1 MQNKLIERL
10 RETMAQK
17 DISGAELARRSGI
30 RASSISDYLTGK
42 YAPKQD
48 KIDLMA
54 QALGVSPAWLM
65 GYDNAK
71 NTPSLPHRAQLKKVP
86 MVGYAAAGRPLEN
99 LNQDVF
105 YVDVENKY
113 DVDFCITVSGD
124 SMIGANIFDGD
135 IIFIKKTSEV
145 ANGRIACVQIGREKV
160 CLKRFYKNGDMVT
173 LVSENPRYPPMVFT
187 KDNCESLQILGLA
200 VIKQSEIKSRC

>member
-1 MQNKLIERL
+1 MDFSTRL
-10 RETMAQK
+10 K
-17 DISGAELARRSGI
+17 DLRVSKELSQDDLAKTLGL
-30 RASSISDYLTGK
+30 AKSSISMYEKGKRKPSFEVLESLADFFNVDMDYLLGK
-42 YAPKQD
+42 TD
-48 KIDLMA
+48 KTTLI
-54 QALGVSPAWLM
+54 P
-65 GYDNAK
+65 
-71 NTPSLPHRAQLKKVP
+71 LPHGSTLKKVP
-86 MVGYAAAGRPLEN
+86 MLGYAAAGKPLED

-105 YVDVENKY
+105 YVNIDNKY

-145 ANGRIACVQIGREKV
+145 ANGRIACVQIDREKV

-200 VIKQSEIKSRC
+200 VIKQSEIK

>member
-1 MQNKLIERL
+1 MDFSTRL
-10 RETMAQK
+10 K
-17 DISGAELARRSGI
+17 ELRVSKELSQDDLAKALGL
-30 RASSISDYLTGK
+30 AKSSISMYEKGKRKPSFEVLESLADFFNVDMDYLLGK
-42 YAPKQD
+42 TD
-48 KIDLMA
+48 KTTLI
-54 QALGVSPAWLM
+54 P
-65 GYDNAK
+65 
-71 NTPSLPHRAQLKKVP
+71 LPRGSALKKVP
-86 MVGYAAAGRPLEN
+86 MLGYAAAGKPLED

-105 YVDVENKY
+105 YVNIDDKY

-135 IIFIKKTSEV
+135 IIFIKKTSVVSNGSV
-145 ANGRIACVQIGREKV
+145 ACIQIDREKV

-200 VIKQSEIKSRC
+200 VIKQSEIK

>member
-1 MQNKLIERL
+1 MIKESFSKRL
-10 RETMAQK
+10 K
-17 DISGAELARRSGI
+17 DALEMRGVSQAELSKRTGI
-30 RASSISDYLTGK
+30 NRSSISTYLKGEYK
-42 YAPKQD
+42 AKQD
-48 KIDLMA
+48 KVDLIA
-54 QALGVSPAWLM
+54 QALNVSPAWLM
-65 GYDNAK
+65 GFDIQ
-71 NTPSLPHRAQLKKVP
+71 PSGLPKLPNGAELKKVP
-86 MVGYAAAGRPLEN
+86 MLGYAAAGKPLED

-105 YVDVENKY
+105 YVNIDDKY

-145 ANGRIACVQIGREKV
+145 ANGRIACVQIDREKV

-173 LVSENPRYPPMVFT
+173 LVSENSRYPPMIFT

-200 VIKQSEIKSRC
+200 VIKQSEIK

>member
-1 MQNKLIERL
+1 MIKESFSKRL
-10 RETMAQK
+10 K
-17 DISGAELARRSGI
+17 DALEMRGVSQAELSKRTGI
-30 RASSISDYLTGK
+30 NRSSISTYLKGEYK
-42 YAPKQD
+42 AKQD
-48 KIDLMA
+48 KVDLIA
-54 QALGVSPAWLM
+54 QALNVSPAWLM
-65 GYDNAK
+65 GFDIQ
-71 NTPSLPHRAQLKKVP
+71 PSGLPKLPNGAELKKVP
-86 MVGYAAAGRPLEN
+86 MLGYAAAGKPLED

-105 YVDVENKY
+105 YVNIDDKY

-145 ANGRIACVQIGREKV
+145 ANGRIACIQIDREKV

-173 LVSENPRYPPMVFT
+173 LVSENPRYPPMIFT

-200 VIKQSEIKSRC
+200 VIKQSEIK

>member
-1 MQNKLIERL
+1 MIKESFSKRL
-10 RETMAQK
+10 K
-17 DISGAELARRSGI
+17 DALEMRGVSQAELSKRTGI
-30 RASSISDYLTGK
+30 NRSSISTYLKGEYK
-42 YAPKQD
+42 AKQD
-48 KIDLMA
+48 KVDLIA
-54 QALGVSPAWLM
+54 QALNVSPAWLM
-65 GYDNAK
+65 GFDIQ
-71 NTPSLPHRAQLKKVP
+71 PSGLPKLPNGAELKKVP
-86 MVGYAAAGRPLEN
+86 MLGYAAAGKPLED

-105 YVDVENKY
+105 YVNIDDKY

-145 ANGRIACVQIGREKV
+145 ANGRIACVQIDREKV

-173 LVSENPRYPPMVFT
+173 LVSENPRYPPMIFT

-200 VIKQSEIKSRC
+200 VIKQSEIK

>member
-1 MQNKLIERL
+1 MIKESFSKRL
-10 RETMAQK
+10 K
-17 DISGAELARRSGI
+17 DALEMRGVSQAELSKRTGI
-30 RASSISDYLTGK
+30 NRSSISTYLKGEYK
-42 YAPKQD
+42 AKQD
-48 KIDLMA
+48 KVDLIA
-54 QALGVSPAWLM
+54 QALNVSPAWLM
-65 GYDNAK
+65 GFDIQ
-71 NTPSLPHRAQLKKVP
+71 PSGLPKLPNGAELKKVP
-86 MVGYAAAGRPLEN
+86 MLGYAAAGKPLED

-105 YVDVENKY
+105 YVNIDDKY

-145 ANGRIACVQIGREKV
+145 ANGRIACIQIDREKV

-200 VIKQSEIKSRC
+200 VIKQSEIK

>member
-1 MQNKLIERL
+1 MDFSTRL
-10 RETMAQK
+10 K
-17 DISGAELARRSGI
+17 ELRVLKELSQDDLAKTLGL
-30 RASSISDYLTGK
+30 AKSSISMYEKGKRKPSFEVLESLADFFNVDMDYLLGK
-42 YAPKQD
+42 TD
-48 KIDLMA
+48 KTTLI
-54 QALGVSPAWLM
+54 P
-65 GYDNAK
+65 
-71 NTPSLPHRAQLKKVP
+71 LPHGSTLKKVP
-86 MVGYAAAGRPLEN
+86 MLGYAAAGKPLEN

-105 YVDVENKY
+105 YVDVESKY
-113 DVDFCITVSGD
+113 NVDFCITVSGD

-145 ANGRIACVQIGREKV
+145 ANGRIACVQIDREKV

-200 VIKQSEIKSRC
+200 VIKQSEIK

>member
-1 MQNKLIERL
+1 MIKESFSKRL
-10 RETMAQK
+10 K
-17 DISGAELARRSGI
+17 DALEMRGVSQAELSKRTGI
-30 RASSISDYLTGK
+30 NRSSISTYLKGEYK
-42 YAPKQD
+42 AKQD
-48 KIDLMA
+48 KVDLIA
-54 QALGVSPAWLM
+54 QALNVSPAWLM
-65 GYDNAK
+65 GFDIQ
-71 NTPSLPHRAQLKKVP
+71 PSGLPKLPNGAELKKVP
-86 MVGYAAAGRPLEN
+86 MLGYAAAGKPLDD

-105 YVDVENKY
+105 YVNIDDKY

-145 ANGRIACVQIGREKV
+145 ANGRIACVQIDREKV

-200 VIKQSEIKSRC
+200 VIKQSEIK

>member
-1 MQNKLIERL
+1 MIKESFSKRL
-10 RETMAQK
+10 K
-17 DISGAELARRSGI
+17 DALEMRGVSQAELSKRTGI
-30 RASSISDYLTGK
+30 NRSSISTYLKGEYK
-42 YAPKQD
+42 AKQD
-48 KIDLMA
+48 KVDLIA
-54 QALGVSPAWLM
+54 QALNVSPAWLM
-65 GYDNAK
+65 GFDIQ
-71 NTPSLPHRAQLKKVP
+71 PSGVPKLPHGAQLKKVP
-86 MVGYAAAGRPLEN
+86 MLGYAAAGKPLED

-105 YVDVENKY
+105 YVDVESKY

-145 ANGRIACVQIGREKV
+145 ANGRIACIQIDREKV

-200 VIKQSEIKSRC
+200 VIKQSEIK

>member
-1 MQNKLIERL
+1 MIKESFSKRL
-10 RETMAQK
+10 K
-17 DISGAELARRSGI
+17 DALEMRGVSQAELSKRTGI
-30 RASSISDYLTGK
+30 NRSSISTYLKGEYK
-42 YAPKQD
+42 AKQD
-48 KIDLMA
+48 KVDLIA
-54 QALGVSPAWLM
+54 QALNVSPAWLM
-65 GYDNAK
+65 GFDIQ
-71 NTPSLPHRAQLKKVP
+71 PSGLPKLPNGAELKKVP
-86 MVGYAAAGRPLEN
+86 MLGYAAAGKPLED

-105 YVDVENKY
+105 YVNIDDKY

-145 ANGRIACVQIGREKV
+145 ANGRIACVQIDREKV

-200 VIKQSEIKSRC
+200 VIKQSEIK

>member
-1 MQNKLIERL
+1 MDFSTRL
-10 RETMAQK
+10 KELRVSK
-17 DISGAELARRSGI
+17 DLSQDDLAKTLGL
-30 RASSISDYLTGK
+30 AKSSISMYEKGKRKPSFEVLESLADFFNVDMDYLLGK
-42 YAPKQD
+42 TD
-48 KIDLMA
+48 KTTFIPLSHGA
-54 QALGVSPAWLM
+54 S
-65 GYDNAK
+65 
-71 NTPSLPHRAQLKKVP
+71 LKKVP
-86 MVGYAAAGRPLEN
+86 MLGYAAAGKPLEN
-99 LNQDVF
+99 LNQAVF
-105 YVDVENKY
+105 YVDIENKY

-145 ANGRIACVQIGREKV
+145 ANGRIACVQIDREKV

-200 VIKQSEIKSRC
+200 VIKQSEIK